1 VNQVRGT
8 LATKDEHMQ
17 EQSERARA
25 WHHAKAA
32 LEKAYP
38 QATLTAFV
46 REGPMEEN
54 SNLEPGKRFV
64 FRASFDNGT
73 TCNVRVLHSMTD
85 QWFVERL
92 SMDDIH

>member
-1 VNQVRGT
+1 
-8 LATKDEHMQ
+8 MQ

-46 REGPMEEN
+46 REEHAEEN
-54 SNLEPGKRFV
+54 KQYV
-64 FRASFDNGT
+64 VRASFDNGT
-73 TCNVRVLHSMTD
+73 AFNVRVQRAVDGGWYPHPRSI
-85 QWFVERL
+85 
-92 SMDDIH
+92 DDIR